1 MAWRGQKQ
9 QFVVERHRNAQF
21 QHSGL
26 HEFVAAAGLASVGV
40 HQVDM
45 PPLVGGEQEIEPFE
59 PHVGHGEEPCGAGAV
74 HVVLPG
80 THYVGMGGTIGIKGA
95 IPADIDALVRDLD
108 AILSIPLE
116 DLPVVVGRGDLDRSH
131 ALGDRPV
138 EVGTAIINNEQ
149 VYGYVVA
156 GGRNGAA
163 GPA

>member
-1 MAWRGQKQ
+1 
-9 QFVVERHRNAQF
+9 
-21 QHSGL
+21 
-26 HEFVAAAGLASVGV
+26 
-40 HQVDM
+40 M

-156 GGRNGAA
+156 GGRNGAT
-163 GPA
+163 GPAQPCAHVAFDRQVGGNHTIGATCGPGDNGLFQLR